1 MRYYINSGL
10 FSILILCFFLPF
22 IEIKCNESTLAKM
35 NGFDLAISGD
45 ISLDD
50 SGMMDYLKDSEEY
63 KALKNKKNKH
73 ADPFTIAVLVFCVG
87 GIIINF
93 AMKKLREKITISL
106 ASLIALLM
114 LVFKL
119 VFTAAWD
126 KKMPEMGKMMAI
138 IKLEFGAGFWLLIIG
153 SLGIVGL
160 NIYYLK
166 IDRRDKYIS
175 VYKPEEEEPDLS
187 QEV

>member
-50 SGMMDYLKDSEEY
+50 SGMMDYLKDNEEY
-63 KALKNKKNKH
+63 ISIKNSKSKH
-73 ADPFTIAVLVFCVG
+73 ADPFTIAVLIFCVG

-106 ASLIALLM
+106 AGLIALLM
-114 LVFKL
+114 LVFKF

-126 KKMPEMGKMMAI
+126 KKMPEMGKMMAL
-138 IKLEFGAGFWLLIIG
+138 IKLEFGTGFWLVIIG

-160 NIYYLK
+160 NIYYLNS
-166 IDRRDKYIS
+166 DRRDRYIS
-175 VYKPEEEEPDLS
+175 VYNPEEEEPDLS

>member
-1 MRYYINSGL
+1 
-10 FSILILCFFLPF
+10 
-22 IEIKCNESTLAKM
+22 M

-63 KALKNKKNKH
+63 KALKSKKNKH
-73 ADPFTIAVLVFCVG
+73 ADPFTIAVLIFCVG

-106 ASLIALLM
+106 AGLIALLM

-138 IKLEFGAGFWLLIIG
+138 IKLEFGTGFWLVILG

-160 NIYYLK
+160 NIYYL
-166 IDRRDKYIS
+166 ISERRDKYIS
-175 VYKPEEEEPDLS
+175 VYIPEEKEPDLS

>member
-1 MRYYINSGL
+1 
-10 FSILILCFFLPF
+10 
-22 IEIKCNESTLAKM
+22 M

-63 KALKNKKNKH
+63 KALKDKKNKH
-73 ADPFTIAVLVFCVG
+73 LDPFTIGVLLFCVG
-87 GIIINF
+87 GIIINIV
-93 AMKKLREKITISL
+93 MKRFREKITISL
-106 ASLIALLM
+106 GCLIALLM

-126 KKMPEMGKMMAI
+126 KKMPEIGKMMSL
-138 IKLEFGAGFWLLIIG
+138 IKLEFGTGFWLVIIS

-160 NIYYLK
+160 NIYYL
-166 IDRRDKYIS
+166 ISDNRDKYIS
-175 VYKPEEEEPDLS
+175 VYNPEEVEPNLS
-187 QEV
+187 KEV

>member
-1 MRYYINSGL
+1 
-10 FSILILCFFLPF
+10 
-22 IEIKCNESTLAKM
+22 M

-73 ADPFTIAVLVFCVG
+73 ADPFTIAVLIFCVG
-87 GIIINF
+87 GIIVNF

-106 ASLIALLM
+106 AGLIALLM
-114 LVFKL
+114 LVFKF

-138 IKLEFGAGFWLLIIG
+138 IKLEFGTGFWLVILG

-160 NIYYLK
+160 NIYYL
-166 IDRRDKYIS
+166 ISERRDKYIS
-175 VYKPEEEEPDLS
+175 VYIPEEVEPDLS
-187 QEV
+187 KEV